1 MGFRNKLKNMFDN
14 KKEDAPQSFSP
25 ETDKDNPTGR
35 LSGNETSDEAGSAEL
50 SNTLCFRYLYN
61 LIKMGRTNIVLH
73 KDIVLRDDEPAEP
86 FHITED
92 MVIDG
97 NGHSIDAR
105 GKTGIFHITK
115 GDFTLKTSLS
125 KTGLAKTGEQYFMTA
140 TASLQ
145 SPTVNCPAMRH
156 QIPEGQYLH
165 TTGVRTSPE
174 QYSPTMFQGVRA
186 VLAEGLRYL
195 RKAM

>member
-25 ETDKDNPTGR
+25 ETDKDNSTGR

-50 SNTLCFRYLYN
+50 SNTLCFRYLYH

-97 NGHSIDAR
+97 NGHSIDA
-105 GKTGIFHITK
+105 
-115 GDFTLKTSLS
+115 
-125 KTGLAKTGEQYFMTA
+125 
-140 TASLQ
+140 
-145 SPTVNCPAMRH
+145 
-156 QIPEGQYLH
+156 
-165 TTGVRTSPE
+165 
-174 QYSPTMFQGVRA
+174 YSFF
-186 VLAEGLRYL
+186 LL
-195 RKAM
+195 